1 GVAGSAGASG
11 LGRVEQL
18 VCGPG
23 PALRP
28 VLAPNHP
35 DVVFEEPHT
44 DTGRIGGSIDPHFE
58 FADLPAGGIEPHPG
72 ELLVRAEPRIDAYEE
87 FTRMRFDADRKST
100 RLNSSHVSISYAVF
114 CLKKKNR

>member
-35 DVVFEEPHT
+35 DVVFEDPHT
-44 DTGRIGGSIDPHFE
+44 DTGLIGGSIDPHFE

-72 ELLVRAEPRIDAYEE
+72 ELLVRAEPRIDAYAFGHLAESGAGSQTE
-87 FTRMRFDADRKST
+87 RLAAAD
-100 RLNSSHVSISYAVF
+100 LLPGLSIA
-114 CLKKKNR
+114 R